1 VPDLTASII
10 VPTFN
15 RRALLQRLLARLEEA
30 HVGGQPFEVVVA
42 VDGAT
47 DGTGEM
53 LEALRTRYPLR
64 ILHGE
69 NRGPAAA
76 RNRAMKA
83 ATGEVLIFL
92 DDDVQPVD
100 GMIER
105 HLAIHRRD
113 ARAAVIGP
121 MVAPSDAGM
130 PPWLAWEA
138 ATIQRQYEMFDSGF
152 FGPTALHFYTGN
164 ASVRREPALSA
175 GGFDERFRRVED
187 VEFAYRL
194 ASQGIHFYFAPEAK
208 VVHEPDRTLAGWL
221 RMAHEYGRHAVLLE
235 RKGHPYAR
243 VIAYQERHF
252 RHPLNRLPP
261 RWCVGHPWRVRSIVA
276 ACTALLRY
284 RGPRQNGVHRG
295 ACSVMY
301 NVQYWQG
308 FADEMGIGA
317 GWWRQLETEWRVLGE
332 SA

>member
-1 VPDLTASII
+1 MAELSASVI

-15 RRALLQRLLARLEEA
+15 RRRLLQRLLACLDEA
-30 HVGGQPFEVVVA
+30 CVAGARFEVVVA
-42 VDGAT
+42 VDGST

-53 LEALRTRYPLR
+53 LESLPTRYPLR
-64 ILHGE
+64 IVPGE

-76 RNRAMKA
+76 RNRAMTA

-100 GMIER
+100 GLIER

-113 ARAAVIGP
+113 PRAAVIGP
-121 MVAPSDAGM
+121 MLASSNARM
-130 PPWLAWEA
+130 PPWLCWEA
-138 ATIQRQYEMFDSGF
+138 ATIHRQYEMFESGF

-164 ASVRREPALSA
+164 ASVRREDALGA
-175 GGFDERFRRVED
+175 GGFDERFQRAED

-194 ASQGIHFYFAPEAK
+194 ASRGIHFFFAPEAK

-221 RMAHEYGRHAVLLE
+221 RMAYQYGRHAVLLE

-243 VIAYQERHF
+243 VVAYQERHF

-261 RWCVGHPWRVRSIVA
+261 RWCVGHPRRVRSIVA
-276 ACTALLRY
+276 ACSALLNY
-284 RGPRQNGVHRG
+284 RGPRQQVVHRG

-308 FADEMGIGA
+308 FADEMGSGA
-317 GWWRQLETEWRVLGE
+317 GWWRQLTTEWRVLGDP
-332 SA
+332 A